1 MLPTPVGRKT
11 CALLNGTHGSTA
23 KQISVQQVQHHKL
36 ESPPPPPPSPMCY
49 FDAKNVPPPPP
60 FPLPLLPVTS
70 QAKAAL
76 EKGDIKGAA
85 AGVMENL
92 GGGAGK

>member
-1 MLPTPVGRKT
+1 M
-11 CALLNGTHGSTA
+11 STLM
-23 KQISVQQVQHHKL
+23 STRVL
-36 ESPPPPPPSPMCY
+36 
-49 FDAKNVPPPPP
+49 
-60 FPLPLLPVTS
+60 S

-76 EKGDIKGAA
+76 QKGDIKGAA